1 MWEYYHFVLPA
12 KLNTPQGIFSLDPN
26 VGQGWQGLTQQHQA
40 YTNQLGAQ
48 GWEMVSC
55 SPVSITEGITVGLY
69 FVFKRA
75 KG

>member
-1 MWEYYHFVLPA
+1 MWEYYHFILPA
-12 KLNTPQGIFSLDPN
+12 KMNTPQGILSIDPN
-26 VGQGWQGLTQQHQA
+26 VGQGWQGLVQQHQN

-75 KG
+75 KV